1 MYKRQTYNSTDLIT
15 TKHTKELDYYVKQ
28 ARISYKISPNILDA
42 LEEEPQKVMLI
53 SLDQRDKLERFQK
66 KNLNWEKG
74 KCNSFFSSS
83 QYLEYSPKN
92 TSKATGILELT
103 KILNMPMDATVAV
116 GDEDND
122 VPMIKT
128 ACIGVAV
135 KNATEKA
142 KAAADYVTVN
152 DNNHDAIAEDFSAA
166 YTVYSADDHSR
177 EVHTFSSEMSDRS
190 APGYRRYLLL
200 QLSVHPLRN
209 AAGVCQFHS
218 PPQDESLL
226 PTVSFLTVSVS
237 LLTDPPPRPH
247 RSSDRHSA

>member
-1 MYKRQTYNSTDLIT
+1 MNHKILCVDLDATLLCDDKSITQKNREAIHRMLEAGHYIALATGRPVETAREVARELGLNTPGCYMIAFNGAVLYDCAADRVLLKRSLPIEIVQELFDKAKRAGLYVQTYNSTDLIT

-42 LEEEPQKVMLI
+42 LEEEPQKVI
-53 SLDQRDKLERFQK
+53 
-66 KNLNWEKG
+66 
-74 KCNSFFSSS
+74 SSS

-152 DNNHDAIAEDFSAA
+152 DNNHDAIAEVIEKFI
-166 YTVYSADDHSR
+166 
-177 EVHTFSSEMSDRS
+177 
-190 APGYRRYLLL
+190 L
-200 QLSVHPLRN
+200 
-209 AAGVCQFHS
+209 
-218 PPQDESLL
+218 
-226 PTVSFLTVSVS
+226 
-237 LLTDPPPRPH
+237 
-247 RSSDRHSA
+247 

>member
-1 MYKRQTYNSTDLIT
+1 MQGIDLQR
-15 TKHTKELDYYVKQ
+15 KGKELAAELDYYVKQ

-103 KILNMPMDATVAV
+103 KILNMSMDATVAG
-116 GDEDND
+116 GDDDYD

-152 DNNHDAIAEDFSAA
+152 DNNHDAIAEVIEKFI
-166 YTVYSADDHSR
+166 
-177 EVHTFSSEMSDRS
+177 
-190 APGYRRYLLL
+190 L
-200 QLSVHPLRN
+200 
-209 AAGVCQFHS
+209 
-218 PPQDESLL
+218 
-226 PTVSFLTVSVS
+226 
-237 LLTDPPPRPH
+237 
-247 RSSDRHSA
+247 